1 MSRTAARSVTVIPPT
16 INPLTHLSK
25 VAIQKRRVAGYARVS
40 TDSDEQFTSYE
51 AQVDYY
57 TQYIK
62 RNPEWEFVKVYTDEG
77 ISGTNT
83 KHRIGFNEM
92 IADAISG
99 KIDLI
104 VTKSVS
110 RFARNTKDLLELV
123 EQLTSKGVEFVSQK
137 EAIDTTTPTGK
148 FMLTIFGAVAE
159 LEREYILQRQREGI
173 SLAKAQGKYRGR
185 RPIQPPDWLE
195 IISQWEHGEITAAA
209 AQKRLSMSRSTFYR
223 KVRALRKK

>member
-1 MSRTAARSVTVIPPT
+1 MAQRKSVPIGFLSAFWHVPICPGT
-16 INPLTHLSK
+16 LLGLFQRKHLPMAK
-25 VAIQKRRVAGYARVS
+25 VVRNLKIGYIRVS
-40 TDSDEQFTSYE
+40 TQEQNTLRQE
-51 AQVDYY
+51 VLMEQLGAEQV
-57 TQYIK
+57 YID
-62 RNPEWEFVKVYTDEG
+62 KV
-77 ISGTNT
+77 
-83 KHRIGFNEM
+83 
-92 IADAISG
+92 SG
-99 KIDLI
+99 KNTNRPELHAMLDFVRKGDVVI
-104 VTKSVS
+104 VESIS